1 MANAPFL
8 RLCLVGLTASFGFHL
23 LTASLPLYAVSLGA
37 DDAQIGLLGG
47 SVASVALGFRAVAGW
62 WIDVAGSG
70 VPPLLIGIA
79 LYPLCALAYGSAG
92 VIPLVQAVRA
102 ISGIGVAF
110 FSTATQ
116 SLAVD
121 LNPPERRAEALSLY
135 GIGHTFAQGFAPS
148 AGVAVVQAAGY
159 RALFGLCVAVGL
171 TSVILAWPL
180 RSIPRV
186 PVQRRHRRVFHR
198 SAVFPGILLVAIMV
212 PFGVTFALLPVH
224 AGRRGLGN
232 PGLVFIAFA
241 VGVFLAQLVAGRL
254 SDRYGR
260 SAVILPSML
269 TAAASMWA
277 IAALSGWWLFPA
289 TVLCGIGLGAGMP
302 SLYAMAADLAAD
314 DSRGAAMGTLGVFHE
329 IGIAAGAIG
338 GGFIG
343 RATGLGEMFAIAGLA
358 PAAAA
363 LLMVLRRP
371 RAAGNSIAHGEDV
384 R

>member
-1 MANAPFL
+1 MGSGPFL
-8 RLCLVGLTASFGFHL
+8 RLCLVGLAASFGFHL

-47 SVASVALGFRAVAGW
+47 SVAGVALGFRAVAGW
-62 WIDVAGSG
+62 WIDVGGSG
-70 VPPLLIGIA
+70 VPPLLVGIA
-79 LYPLCALAYGSAG
+79 LYPLCALVYGSVGA
-92 VIPLVQAVRA
+92 ITLVQAVRA
-102 ISGIGVAF
+102 VSGVGVAF

-116 SLAVD
+116 ALAVD

-135 GIGHTFAQGFAPS
+135 GIGHTFAQGFAPP
-148 AGVAVVQAAGY
+148 AGVAIVQAAGY
-159 RALFGLCVAVGL
+159 RALFGLCVVVGL
-171 TSVILAWPL
+171 ISVILAWPL

-186 PVQRRHRRVFHR
+186 PAQGRRRRVLHR
-198 SAVFPGILLVAIMV
+198 SAVLPGILLMAIMV
-212 PFGVTFALLPVH
+212 PFGASFALLPVH
-224 AGRRGLGN
+224 AGRRGLSN

-241 VGVFLAQLVAGRL
+241 AGVFLAQLVAGRL

-277 IAALSGWWLFPA
+277 IAGFSGWWLFVA
-289 TVLCGIGLGAGMP
+289 TALCGIGIGAGLP
-302 SLYAMAADLAAD
+302 SLYAMAADLAPD

-343 RATGLGEMFAIAGLA
+343 RAVGLGEMFAIAGFM

-363 LLMVLRRP
+363 VLVVLRRQ
-371 RAAGNSIAHGEDV
+371 RQAEARGEES